1 MKVKRQQGSVA
12 LVGAGPGDPGLITIK
27 GLDRLRH
34 AEVVIYDNLCNPL
47 LLREVPAKAE
57 IIYAGKHSGLAS
69 ITQEKIEKLMVQRA
83 LSRKRVVRLKGG
95 DPFVFGRGGEE
106 AAALRKRGIPFE
118 VIPGISSAIGVPAY
132 AGIPVTHRDYS
143 SAFTVVTA
151 YEDPDK
157 ADATLDYRTL
167 ARIPGTL
174 VFLMGV
180 KRLPLIT
187 EALSR
192 FGKDL
197 RTPAAVIQ
205 WGTRGLQQTVVGT
218 LETIVVRVERQKI
231 RPPSVLVVGDVVKC
245 RDSVKWFEKR
255 PLLGKRILVTRTRQ
269 GASVLS
275 NRLLE
280 LGAEVLEL
288 PTLEIE
294 TFKLT
299 QQIRKIVQSIQ
310 EFDRLIFTS
319 SWAVQSFFELFF
331 QVHQDLRA
339 LAQIKI
345 VSIGPGTENKLN
357 EYRLKADF
365 RPMRSSREG
374 ILKLIKGKASQWEGK
389 KVLIPQS
396 NLADDSLAKGLRKLG
411 ANVASI
417 IVYRNRIP
425 KVDWQLQAVE
435 KTGLDI
441 VTFASSSSVE
451 HLLTLCK
458 RKANPSVLKMIKKS
472 KIFSIGPMTSKAVR
486 AHGLKLH
493 REAYPYDLDGLIRA
507 LIRCS

>member
-1 MKVKRQQGSVA
+1 MKSKMQKGRVA
-12 LVGAGPGDPGLITIK
+12 LVGAGPGDPGLMTIK
-27 GLDRLRH
+27 GLERLRE

-47 LLREVPAKAE
+47 ILRDAPPRAE
-57 IIYAGKHSGLAS
+57 IIYAGKHSGIAS
-69 ITQEKIEKLMVQRA
+69 ITQEKIEKLMIQRA
-83 LSRKRVVRLKGG
+83 MSGKRVVRLKGG

-106 AAALRKRGIPFE
+106 AAALNKRGIRFE

-132 AGIPVTHRDYS
+132 AGIPVTHRDHS

-157 ADATLDYRTL
+157 TDATLDYRTL
-167 ARIPGTL
+167 ARMPGTL

-187 EALSR
+187 ETLTR
-192 FGKDL
+192 LGKEPK
-197 RTPAAVIQ
+197 TPAAVIR

-218 LETIVVRVERQKI
+218 LETIASRAEKAKL

-245 RDSVKWFEKR
+245 RESVKWFEKR

-269 GASVLS
+269 QASILS

-280 LGAEVLEL
+280 LGAEVMEL

-294 TFKLT
+294 AFKLT
-299 QQIRKIVQSIQ
+299 AKLRTIIQ
-310 EFDRLIFTS
+310 NIQGFDRIIFTS
-319 SWAVQSFFELFF
+319 SWAAQSFFDLFF
-331 QVHQDLRA
+331 KIHDDLRA
-339 LAQIKI
+339 LSHVKI
-345 VSIGPGTENKLN
+345 VSIGPGTGWKLN

-365 RPMRSSREG
+365 QPSLSSREG
-374 ILKLIKGKASQWEGK
+374 ILKLARSKAAEWRGKN
-389 KVLIPQS
+389 VLIPQS
-396 NLADDSLAKGLRKLG
+396 NLADDSLEKGLRKLG
-411 ANVASI
+411 ARVSSI
-417 IVYRNRIP
+417 VVYRNRIP
-425 KVDWQLQAVE
+425 KVDWQLQALE

-458 RKANPSVLKMIKKS
+458 RKASPAVLKMIKTS

-486 AHGLKLH
+486 LRGLKLH
-493 REAYPYDLDGLIRA
+493 REARPYDLDGLIDA
-507 LIRCS
+507 LTRYS